1 MMYQDII
8 LILFSVL
15 ITGIL
20 VFMGF
25 IIKRVFSRSKQY
37 IAKFL
42 RMEGDRYVNVGQVRF
57 NLDDD
62 FVRYK
67 EQEFPIDS
75 KALGYIDKRKTL
87 IFYDVDSKNQLSF
100 KELKSNINVKL
111 IDQLLNSKIIG
122 QLVSRLSAL
131 QKQSY
136 VIILVAALAA
146 GAIGFMAGQYLAPSH
161 TVIQYVN
168 STGGIPSV

>member
-1 MMYQDII
+1 MYEEIM
-8 LILFSVL
+8 LILFSAL
-15 ITGIL
+15 ITGIF
-20 VFMGF
+20 VFMFF
-25 IIKRVFSRSKQY
+25 ILKRLLTGSKQY
-37 IAKFL
+37 IARFL
-42 RMEGDRYVNVGQVRF
+42 RIEGDRYVTVGQVKF

-75 KALGYIDKRKTL
+75 KALGYIEKRKTL
-87 IFYDVDSKNQLSF
+87 IFYDIDTKNQLSF

-136 VIILVAALAA
+136 VIIIVAALAA
-146 GAIGFMAGQYLAPSH
+146 GAIGFMVGQYLAPAH

-168 STGGIPSV
+168 STSGIPSV